1 MSLFLLDTDH
11 ASLLLGGHP
20 LVGHRVAAVG
30 AQVAISLV
38 TVQELFNGWV
48 VRINGAR
55 EMDEVVR
62 LYGKLNRT
70 LLLCKRIRVIE
81 FDQSVAVVLQQLIV
95 DNPELGK
102 QRLKQDMRI
111 AATALAHGAV
121 MVTRNA
127 RDFSRVPGLTV
138 EDWTF

>member
-11 ASLLLGGHP
+11 VSLLLGGHP
-20 LVGHRVAAVG
+20 SVGRRVAEVGERAVM
-30 AQVAISLV
+30 SLV

-55 EMDEVVR
+55 ELDEVVR
-62 LYGKLNRT
+62 LYDRLNRT
-70 LLLCKRIRVIE
+70 LLLCQRIRVME
-81 FDQSVAVVLQQLIV
+81 FDPLVAQVLQQVLRE
-95 DNPELGK
+95 NPGLGK

-111 AATALAHGAV
+111 AATALTNGAV

-127 RDFSRVPGLTV
+127 RDFSLVPGLRI
-138 EDWTF
+138 EDWTS

>member
-11 ASLLLGGHP
+11 VSLLLGGHP
-20 LVGHRVAAVG
+20 LVGRRVAAVG
-30 AQVAISLV
+30 EQVGISLV

-48 VRINGAR
+48 VRVNGAR

-81 FDQSVAVVLQQLIV
+81 FDQSVAVVLQQLIA
-95 DNPELGK
+95 DNPGLGK

>member
-11 ASLLLGGHP
+11 VSLLLGGHP
-20 LVGHRVAAVG
+20 LVGRRVGEVGEQAV
-30 AQVAISLV
+30 ISLV

-55 EMDEVVR
+55 ELDDLVR
-62 LYGKLNRT
+62 LYDKLNRT
-70 LLLCKRIRVIE
+70 LLLCKRIRVLE
-81 FDQSVAVVLQQLIV
+81 FDQAVAQVLQQLLR
-95 DNPELGK
+95 DNPGLSK

-111 AATALAHGAV
+111 AATALANGAV

-127 RDFSRVPGLTV
+127 RDFSLVPGLKI
-138 EDWTF
+138 EDWTG